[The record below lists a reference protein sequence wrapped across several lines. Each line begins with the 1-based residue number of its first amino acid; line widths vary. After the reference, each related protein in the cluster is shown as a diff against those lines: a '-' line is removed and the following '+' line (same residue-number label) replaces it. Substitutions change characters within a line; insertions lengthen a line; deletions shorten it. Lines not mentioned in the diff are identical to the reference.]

1 MPNRTK
7 YNQKVVKQ
15 ICDLIE
21 GGKHSITEICSL
33 AGISRRVFYKWE
45 KERAQFTACLA
56 RARVKKMEKETEKLK
71 MLSLRGMKILMQ
83 GGFFRQVETKTFY
96 DKDGKVSSRQVTV
109 ELKYIEPCLKTIL
122 FVLNNKDAANWG
134 VRLKRHIN
142 YHTKRLNTEANRVGA
157 RVITLAEAASLGM
170 DSLTFESN
178 VEHKP

>member
-1 MPNRTK
+1 MPNRSK
-7 YNQKVVKQ
+7 YSQKLAKQ
-15 ICDLIE
+15 ICEFVEE
-21 GGKHSITEICSL
+21 GKLSVTEICKN
-33 AGISRRVFYKWE
+33 AGISRRMYYTWQSKNT
-45 KERAQFTACLA
+45 QFAASLA
-56 RARVKKMEKETEKLK
+56 RARGKKMEKETEKLK

-157 RVITLAEAASLGM
+157 RVITIAEAASLGM
-170 DSLTFESN
+170 SSITFESN